1 MVVLLFGPGLQ
12 GRRGALGRMMET
24 VKHLFCLSKRPKDTQ
39 KWERQIPDTVKT
51 KNSSFLIFLK
61 NCDCLCL
68 TRSPLKVQAS
78 FCKS

>member
-51 KNSSFLIFLK
+51 KNSSFLNF
-61 NCDCLCL
+61 
-68 TRSPLKVQAS
+68 
-78 FCKS
+78 